1 MAYGGEDGRP
11 VAQGWPF
18 LRVIGMP
25 AGRGLTASLCFSLP
39 RTPWAGRGGGE
50 QQAQDSLSLWH
61 LGLCEST
68 ADAVVWIPGG
78 RVTAEGF
85 MEEVALTLALKTG
98 SP

>member
-1 MAYGGEDGRP
+1 MGR
-11 VAQGWPF
+11 
-18 LRVIGMP
+18 
-25 AGRGLTASLCFSLP
+25 
-39 RTPWAGRGGGE
+39 GE

-68 ADAVVWIPGG
+68 VDAVVWIPGG

>member
-1 MAYGGEDGRP
+1 MAYGGEDGGP

-18 LRVIGMP
+18 LRVIGTP
-25 AGRGLTASLCFSLP
+25 AGRGLTASLLLP
-39 RTPWAGRGGGE
+39 PHEPLGGMGRGE

-85 MEEVALTLALKTG
+85 MEEVALTLALNIG